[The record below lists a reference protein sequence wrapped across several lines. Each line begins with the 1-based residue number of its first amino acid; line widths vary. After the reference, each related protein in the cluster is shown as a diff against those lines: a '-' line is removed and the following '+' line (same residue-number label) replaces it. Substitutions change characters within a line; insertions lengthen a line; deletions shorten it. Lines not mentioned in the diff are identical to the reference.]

1 MAIGLAPA
9 VPLFMLDSMKRIVA
23 AQPPIHWNR
32 SDQLSSKRDLLNQ
45 GRTEPFFD
53 VLLRRWG
60 CTGPL
65 SPPEPQIIFKLI
77 MGFRFSRR
85 VSILPGL
92 RLNLSGSGVSL
103 SAGVRGAQTH
113 LGPRGLYGSARIPG
127 TGLCYR

>member
-32 SDQLSSKRDLLNQ
+32 SGQLSSKRDLLNQ

-60 CTGPL
+60 CTGPTIAAGTTNHF
-65 SPPEPQIIFKLI
+65 QINY
-77 MGFRFSRR
+77 GFSFQ
-85 VSILPGL
+85 P
-92 RLNLSGSGVSL
+92 
-103 SAGVRGAQTH
+103 
-113 LGPRGLYGSARIPG
+113 AR
-127 TGLCYR
+127 